1 MKKLV
6 KAILL
11 IVWMG
16 VIFFMSGQPQIE
28 SEITSNLVAELIYH
42 VCAFLS
48 GGSPMDLSVFL
59 ERYLQPIRKLAHF
72 SEFMILGAL
81 VYSNLKEYAKK
92 HLFVYALLFSSLYA
106 VSDEF
111 HQLFTEGR
119 YCSLRDMLIDISG
132 ALTGILL
139 SHLIARSCRKKE
151 TI

>member
-1 MKKLV
+1 MKKSV

-11 IVWMG
+11 FLWMG
-16 VIFFMSGQPQIE
+16 VIFFMSSQPQIE
-28 SEITSNLVAELIYH
+28 SELTSNLVAELIFRI
-42 VCAFLS
+42 CAFLS
-48 GGSPMDLSVFL
+48 GGSQMDLSVFL

-72 SEFMILGAL
+72 SEFLILGML
-81 VYSNLKEYAKK
+81 VFSNLKEYMKK
-92 HLFVYALLFSSLYA
+92 HLIIYALLFSSLYA

-119 YCSLRDMLIDISG
+119 YCSFRDMLIDVSG